1 MSAIEKTDEK
11 KLSRSGSENGDRPGT
26 VATVDEHTAVPS
38 IFDGEKG
45 NETKDDIENQIKE
58 QRDGLP
64 APIEI
69 PDGGFKAWATVLG
82 A

>member
-1 MSAIEKTDEK
+1 MSAVEKMDEK
-11 KLSRSGSENGDRPGT
+11 KLSRPGSENGDRPGT

-38 IFDGEKG
+38 IMEGEKG
-45 NETKDDIENQIKE
+45 NDDIEKQINQ

-69 PDGGFKAWATVLG
+69 PDGGFMAWATVVG